1 MGGISILS
9 KGLEVNK
16 IKAKKE
22 NSIIVCTPMI
32 EDNKLKSILTLFLEI
47 KYVKKDKIKTHSIRE
62 PS

>member
-1 MGGISILS
+1 MGRISILS

-32 EDNKLKSILTLFLEI
+32 DDNKSKCILTLFLEI
-47 KYVKKDKIKTHSIRE
+47 IYVKKDKIKIHSMRE